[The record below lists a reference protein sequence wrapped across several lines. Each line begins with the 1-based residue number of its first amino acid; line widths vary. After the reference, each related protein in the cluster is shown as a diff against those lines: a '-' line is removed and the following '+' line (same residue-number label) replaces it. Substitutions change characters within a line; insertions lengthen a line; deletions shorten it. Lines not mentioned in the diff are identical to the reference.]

1 MNIRVWIALAAATP
15 VAYFLLAYI
24 GQIFISVAGFLL
36 IFGSVSTALAYC
48 FKKEASCTLH
58 FQQSSSSSESE

>member
-1 MNIRVWIALAAATP
+1 MTLRIWIALAAATP

-36 IFGSVSTALAYC
+36 IFGSVSTALAYW
-48 FKKEASCTLH
+48 FKKEASCTLR
-58 FQQSSSSSESE
+58 FRQSSSSCESE